1 MAHMRFHMEI
11 ESIQKHLKLVISS
24 HIQKCENLVNKTG
37 LYKTMI
43 KTTYVDLYPI
53 SCRTDVDIIQEIVTL
68 ISRGP

>member
-1 MAHMRFHMEI
+1 
-11 ESIQKHLKLVISS
+11 
-24 HIQKCENLVNKTG
+24 
-37 LYKTMI
+37 MI